1 MTYING
7 MAETRRRRLA
17 VLCILDGWGI
27 SAKRENNAIAQAKTP
42 VWDALLARFPHARLD
57 ASEHH
62 VGLPEGQM
70 GNSEVGHTN
79 LGAGRIVLQDLPRID
94 EAIKTRKLASNSA
107 LKAFIAKLKAS
118 DGTAHLMGLLSPG
131 GVHAHQDHIAIL
143 ANLLNAAGIEVAVH
157 AFLDGRDS
165 PPKSARQFVAEFR
178 KAAPG
183 GHIATVSGRY
193 YAMDRDRRFE
203 RTALA
208 YATLVGGDGE
218 SASDADAAIAASYA
232 RDEADEFVRPT
243 VLAGYRGMQHGDGLL
258 MANFRAD
265 RARQVLSALLEP
277 NFNDF
282 SRPRVVEFSAA
293 LGMVAY
299 SRELSRCLDTLFPP
313 QHLENTLGS
322 VVASAGLRQ
331 LRIAETEK
339 YAHVTFFL
347 NGGEEQEFAGEERIL
362 VPSPKVATYD
372 LKPEMSAPELTDR
385 LIDATASGD
394 FDLIVVNYANTDM
407 VGHTGN
413 LKAAMRA
420 VEAVDACLGRLVEAV
435 DKVGGLLLLTAD
447 HGNAEAM
454 LDPGSGQ
461 AHTAHTCNQVPIV
474 LVGDLADVIA
484 LENGS
489 LADVAPTLLDLMDL
503 RQPQE
508 MTGRSLLA
516 HKGDRRAVG

>member
-1 MTYING
+1 MTYIDN
-7 MAETRRRRLA
+7 MSETRRRRLA

-27 SAKRENNAIAQAKTP
+27 STKRENNAIAQAKTP

-62 VGLPEGQM
+62 VGLPHGQM
-70 GNSEVGHTN
+70 GNSEVGHMN

-94 EAIKTRKLASNSA
+94 EAIEKQQLASNAA
-107 LKAFIAKLKAS
+107 LMGFIAKLKAS
-118 DGTAHLMGLLSPG
+118 GGTAHLMGLLSPG
-131 GVHAHQDHIAIL
+131 GVHAHQAHFASL
-143 ANLLNAAGIEVAVH
+143 ARLLNDAGIEVAIH
-157 AFLDGRDS
+157 AFLDGRDT
-165 PPKSARQFVAEFR
+165 PPKSGRQFVADFR
-178 KAAPG
+178 EAAPAAR
-183 GHIATVSGRY
+183 IVTVSGRY

-203 RTALA
+203 RTNLA
-208 YATLVGGDGE
+208 YAALVDGDGE
-218 SASDADAAIAASYA
+218 AARDADAAITASYT

-243 VLAGYRGMQHGDGLL
+243 VLAGYQGMQNGDGLL
-258 MANFRAD
+258 MVNFRAD
-265 RARQVLSALLEP
+265 RARQILSALLEP
-277 NFNDF
+277 DFSDF
-282 SRPRVVEFSAA
+282 SRQRVVDFSAA

-299 SRELSRCLDTLFPP
+299 SPELSRCLDTLFPP
-313 QHLENTLGS
+313 QHLAHTLGS

-347 NGGEEQEFAGEERIL
+347 DGGEEQEFAGEERIL

-385 LIDATASGD
+385 LIDATANGG

-413 LKAAMRA
+413 LKAAKRA
-420 VEAVDACLGRLVEAV
+420 VEVVDGCLGQLVEAV
-435 DKVGGLLLLTAD
+435 DNVGGVLLITAD

-454 LDPGSGQ
+454 RDPGTGQ
-461 AHTAHTCNQVPIV
+461 AHTAHTCNQVPVV
-474 LVGDLADVIA
+474 LVSKLANAAA
-484 LENGS
+484 LENGA

-508 MTGRSLLA
+508 MTGHSLIA